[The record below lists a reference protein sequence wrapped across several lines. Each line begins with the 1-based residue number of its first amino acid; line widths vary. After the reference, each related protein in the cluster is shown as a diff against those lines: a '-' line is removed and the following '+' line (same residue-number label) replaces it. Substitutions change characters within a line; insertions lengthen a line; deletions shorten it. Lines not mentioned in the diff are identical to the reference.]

1 MKKICILDYGLGNV
15 RSLYNSLKK
24 LNFSP
29 VLFSENIKNNCD
41 FVFIPGVGSFSV
53 ASKILNTR
61 KYLDFLQTH
70 RKNGKKIFGIC
81 LGMQILHSFGEE
93 NGACNGLNYINGK
106 VTKIESKNKKIL
118 PLVGYQK
125 VKFLDNIN
133 LPFLKEYNLEKFY
146 FVHSY
151 VVSLCSEKNLLA
163 LTYSDDYEYP
173 AAVIDHNIIG
183 TQFHPE
189 KSGEVGLNFLEDII
203 NKY

>member
-29 VLFSENIKNNCD
+29 VLFSENVKNNYD
-41 FVFIPGVGSFSV
+41 FVFIPGVGSYSV
-53 ASKILNTR
+53 ASKILNTQ
-61 KYLDFLQTH
+61 KYLDFLKTH
-70 RKNGKKIFGIC
+70 RKGGKKIFGIC

-93 NGACNGLNYINGK
+93 NGTCPGLNYIKGK
-106 VTKIESKNKKIL
+106 VTKIESKNKTIL

-151 VVSLCSEKNLLA
+151 VVSLHSEKNLLA
-163 LTYSDDYEYP
+163 LTCSDDYEYP
-173 AAVIDHNIIG
+173 AAVIDYNIIG

-189 KSGEVGLNFLEDII
+189 KSGEVGLNFLNDII